1 MTAVRIVDSLKYGAV
16 LLGYFL
22 VIAVVGIGGMALGGA
37 LALPEL
43 ESLIDDTSY
52 ETAELVGGS
61 VLGLLGFA
69 VWTGGLFALA
79 HKLIA
84 DSVARGQADV
94 SVTLS
99 GDGAAATRTVTGLE
113 QTANG
118 STAQQRT
125 ESAASQQPTAD
136 HTDAEQPTATGADH
150 PEEEVGERG
159 WSGNWSQPEATER
172 PEGQPERSAEEIAFG
187 GEGRRS
193 ETEAAVTENQSAS
206 SQQTESAP
214 ADEKQ
219 AVWESKETSA
229 ETTETGEQSSATGAS
244 ETATET
250 ETFPDEGSTSADE
263 RESGQ
268 SRTAA
273 DTEPADE
280 ASEAGDG
287 HSETANNHAGS
298 SDDHTETADDPLAD
312 RNEE

>member
-1 MTAVRIVDSLKYGAV
+1 MTAVRIADSLKYGAV

-22 VIAVVGIGGMALGGA
+22 VIGVVGISGMALGGA

-43 ESLIDDTSY
+43 ESLLDDTSY

-99 GDGAAATRTVTGLE
+99 GDSAAATRTVTDLE
-113 QTANG
+113 QTASEG
-118 STAQQRT
+118 
-125 ESAASQQPTAD
+125 ASETRPTSHSDQHASEAD
-136 HTDAEQPTATGADH
+136 TEQPTATEVDR
-150 PEEEVGERG
+150 PEAEAGERG

-187 GEGRRS
+187 DDGERP
-193 ETEAAVTENQSAS
+193 ETETAVTENQSVS
-206 SQQTESAP
+206 SEQGESAP
-214 ADEKQ
+214 ADEEQ

-229 ETTETGEQSSATGAS
+229 ETAETGEQSSATEAS

-250 ETFPDEGSTSADE
+250 ETLSDEESAPADE
-263 RESGQ
+263 RETRESG
-268 SRTAA
+268 RMAA
-273 DTEPADE
+273 DAEPVDE
-280 ASEAGDG
+280 ASEATDN
-287 HSETANNHAGS
+287 HSETANDHA
-298 SDDHTETADDPLAD
+298 ETADDPLAD
-312 RNEE
+312 RNEK